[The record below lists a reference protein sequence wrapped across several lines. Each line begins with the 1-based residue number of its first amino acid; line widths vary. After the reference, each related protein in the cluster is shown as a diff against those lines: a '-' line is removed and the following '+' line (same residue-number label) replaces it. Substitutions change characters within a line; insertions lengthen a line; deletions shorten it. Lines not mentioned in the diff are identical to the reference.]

1 MNNKIRS
8 TLKTL
13 HVFSACLWLGAS
25 ASVILLLNV
34 CGWSSDIKE
43 LAVIN
48 KGFTYLDFA
57 LIIPGAVGSL
67 ITGFLMCK
75 TTGWGFFRYRW
86 VIAKWAATLIGILV
100 GAALLGPWQLQML
113 QLTSQVETGLPTD
126 TYNTVRMAFAIVGL
140 VQVILLIAI
149 ITISVKKP
157 WGKRNLTKDV
167 VQLKKQAE
175 EGLA

>member
-75 TTGWGFFRYRW
+75 TTGWGFFRDRW

-100 GAALLGPWQLQML
+100 GAALLGPWQIQML
-113 QLTSQVETGLPTD
+113 KLTSQGEAGILTD
-126 TYNTVRMAFAIVGL
+126 AYNSIRMAFAVVGL
-140 VQVILLIAI
+140 LQVILLIAT

-157 WGKRNLTKDV
+157 WGKSNMSKDALR
-167 VQLKKQAE
+167 LKKQTE
-175 EGLA
+175 EGFA